1 MITARCLAATTSLL
15 AATLILSLPLSVP
28 AVAQQAGSTSTDA
41 DQTQPDQPQVDTHQT
56 PDFAAFWQR
65 FSAAAQKNDRKA
77 LQAMTQL
84 PFLYDGAPRDAAHFG
99 VVYQG
104 IFNAK
109 SRACLAGETP
119 VVDQVGYD
127 VFCGEMIYV
136 FGPATG
142 LDAAAAKAA
151 DGSGWR
157 LLEIGAND

>member
-1 MITARCLAATTSLL
+1 MIPVRCLVLASTLLLTALTVTHTAR
-15 AATLILSLPLSVP
+15 
-28 AVAQQAGSTSTDA
+28 AQQSGDSTTTTDA
-41 DQTQPDQPQVDTHQT
+41 DQPAAALPPVDTHQT

-65 FSAAAQKNDRKA
+65 FIAAAKKNDRKS

-99 VVYQG
+99 VVYKA
-104 IFNAK
+104 IFDTK

-119 VVDQVGYD
+119 IVDQDNYE

-142 LDAAAAKAA
+142 LGAAAAKAA